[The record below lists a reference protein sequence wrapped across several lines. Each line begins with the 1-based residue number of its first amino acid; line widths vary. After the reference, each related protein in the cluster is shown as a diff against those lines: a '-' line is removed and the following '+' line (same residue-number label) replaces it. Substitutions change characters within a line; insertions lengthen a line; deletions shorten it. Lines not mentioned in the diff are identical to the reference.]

1 MPCNFKMD
9 KRQKN
14 KAKDGGTLKG
24 PSHKEGGIPIE
35 AEGGEYIV
43 RKNSVNPDTERVLKY
58 INENGELPNGNTHD
72 YPTINSKNR
81 RKE

>member
-1 MPCNFKMD
+1 MPFKSE
-9 KRQKN
+9 KQK
-14 KAKDGGTLKG
+14 KKPFKGGTLNG
-24 PSHKEGGIPIE
+24 PSHKEGGVPIV
-35 AEGGEYIV
+35 AEGGEFVI
-43 RKNSVNPDTERVLKY
+43 KKKSVNDNTLDALKY